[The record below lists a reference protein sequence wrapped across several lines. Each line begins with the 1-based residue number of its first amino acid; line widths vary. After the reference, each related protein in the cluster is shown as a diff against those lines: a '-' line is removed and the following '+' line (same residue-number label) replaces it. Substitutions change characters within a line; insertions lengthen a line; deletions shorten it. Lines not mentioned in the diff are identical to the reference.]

1 MRFRLTKEEE
11 QLQQE
16 VSQWCEENVPAQLRE
31 RPILGNHYILGAG
44 AVGDI
49 NDADYHLIKQFT
61 LKLGEKD
68 WLRMGW
74 PEEYGGIQ
82 MSPLKQAIIS
92 EELCRCRGWH
102 IRLTDLAGMIITHGT
117 KEQKDYWLPP
127 LGRGEIATCLVLSEP
142 DAGSDM
148 ANCKCRAVLEGDHF
162 IVNGM
167 KHYVSQAQRADY
179 GQLLVLTDPE
189 ARKRHGLSRLICDM
203 HAPGVT
209 VRPMLDMA
217 GEVELNEVW
226 FDDVR
231 IPKDWLIG
239 TLNDCW
245 LEMNTDAPPGVVG
258 VGTNLDT
265 FEAFISYCR
274 ETYRNGKP
282 ISRDP
287 VVRRKLAQLAIDQ
300 AVMTQIGWQELS
312 NAQRNFGKPRKVTS
326 PADVGGGIHSVGTST
341 LPMIRK
347 EWNPRFA
354 QAVIEIM
361 GPLGLLSAGSEW
373 APLEGWAERHY
384 RLRGFENHAHGT
396 IEVLKMIVAT
406 RGLGLPRSQGS

>member
-1 MRFRLTKEEE
+1 MRFRLTEEE
-11 QLQQE
+11 ERFQQE
-16 VSQWCEENVPAQLRE
+16 VSEWCEKEVPAQLRQ

-61 LKLGEKD
+61 LKLGEKG
-68 WLRMGW
+68 WLRIGW
-74 PEEYGGIQ
+74 PEEYGGMQ
-82 MSPLKQAIIS
+82 MTPIKQAIVS
-92 EELCRCRGWH
+92 EELRRHRGWQ
-102 IRLTDLAGMIITHGT
+102 IRMGDLPGMIITHGT

-127 LGRGEIATCLVLSEP
+127 LGRGELATCLVLSEP

-167 KHYVSQAQRADY
+167 KHYVSQAHRADY
-179 GQLLVLTDPE
+179 GQLLVLTDSE
-189 ARKRHGLSRLICDM
+189 ARKRHGLSRFICDM

-231 IPKDWLIG
+231 IPKDCLIG
-239 TLNDCW
+239 TLNGCW
-245 LEMNTDAPPGVVG
+245 LEMNMDAAVG
-258 VGTNLDT
+258 RLGGGTSLDH
-265 FEAFISYCR
+265 FESFIDYCK

-282 ISRDP
+282 LSKDP
-287 VVRRKLAQLAIDQ
+287 GIRRKLAQIAIDHE
-300 AVMTQIGWQELS
+300 VMTQIGWQELS
-312 NAQRNFGKPRKVTS
+312 DAQRNFGKPKKAV
-326 PADVGGGIHSVGTST
+326 PAESVGGGVQSVGAST
-341 LPMIRK
+341 LPMISK

-354 QAVIEIM
+354 QAVMEIM
-361 GPLGLLSAGSEW
+361 GPMGLLGAGSQW
-373 APLEGWAERHY
+373 APLDGWAERHY
-384 RLRGFENHAHGT
+384 RMRGFETHAHGT
-396 IEVLKMIVAT
+396 IEVLKMVVAT
-406 RGLGLPRSQGS
+406 RGLGLPRGPGR